1 MSSSKNHQFI
11 EFDEQIVERWVKT
24 VPHMVSGKR
33 VNPHKPTEYIDW
45 VLKTNSANFNYSAYS
60 KQKPFAEKVTFEYRD
75 EVLELY
81 SEQEQKVFKRINR
94 NLIER
99 GLLKLYHG
107 QEGSVNTNNVLSD
120 EEIQELINLP
130 TLPAFK
136 KRLQLITST
145 ITLDRIK
152 QALIDGDKS
161 VKWVSAVTEH
171 SASL

>member
-1 MSSSKNHQFI
+1 M
-11 EFDEQIVERWVKT
+11 
-24 VPHMVSGKR
+24 
-33 VNPHKPTEYIDW
+33 
-45 VLKTNSANFNYSAYS
+45 
-60 KQKPFAEKVTFEYRD
+60 
-75 EVLELY
+75 
-81 SEQEQKVFKRINR
+81 
-94 NLIER
+94 
-99 GLLKLYHG
+99 LKLYNG

-136 KRLQLITST
+136 KRLQSITST

-161 VKWVSAVTEH
+161 IKWVSAVTEY